1 VPEERGELS
10 DESKASRQGNCASD
24 VGNRFLSTRVSGV
37 SDAIR
42 DQHMPDEKR
51 STILLSQ

>member
-37 SDAIR
+37 NDVIR
-42 DQHMPDEKR
+42 NQYMPNEER